1 MLSLLLKSMEEEEEA
16 TDRFR
21 RDTKLLCNSTKR
33 FVVLHD
39 TMINERPVFSGKTLL
54 RMFWPWSPFATH
66 WRRASV
72 RCFMVSQQVLYLQ
85 IQVARR
91 CKQEGANW

>member
-1 MLSLLLKSMEEEEEA
+1 MEEEA

-21 RDTKLLCNSTKR
+21 RDSILLCNWTKWSG
-33 FVVLHD
+33 VLHD
-39 TMINERPVFSGKTLL
+39 TMKNERPVFSGKTLL

-72 RCFMVSQQVLYLQ
+72 RCFMVSEHVLYLQ
-85 IQVARR
+85 IQVARQS
-91 CKQEGANW
+91 KQEGKNW